1 MCITTGKESAFIGA
15 TASATICSLL
25 WMTGKRSQRRK
36 SMKHPPLRRQDLA
49 PSRAIQRNKS
59 RNKAFLFSLRF
70 SVQTFRPMAFFSGLC
85 RAVCSLEGSVR
96 LAAEELA
103 RAGAADEFSRVN
115 HGAPAGKNF
124 SRRSFDL
131 NPLEHRIVHTHVVG
145 FCADDLFFVGIK
157 NYQVRVGANRN
168 GSFTRIKTE

>member
-1 MCITTGKESAFIGA
+1 MCTTTGGESAFIGV

-36 SMKHPPLRRQDLA
+36 SRKRPPLRRQDLA
-49 PSRAIQRNKS
+49 PTRAIQRNKS
-59 RNKAFLFSLRF
+59 RNKALLSGLRF
-70 SVQTFRPMAFFSGLC
+70 SVQRSALCLFGGLC

-96 LAAEELA
+96 LASEELA
-103 RAGAADEFSRVN
+103 CAGAADEFSCVN
-115 HGAPAGKNF
+115 HFAPAGKNF

-131 NPLEHRIVHTHVVG
+131 NSLEHRIVHTHVVG